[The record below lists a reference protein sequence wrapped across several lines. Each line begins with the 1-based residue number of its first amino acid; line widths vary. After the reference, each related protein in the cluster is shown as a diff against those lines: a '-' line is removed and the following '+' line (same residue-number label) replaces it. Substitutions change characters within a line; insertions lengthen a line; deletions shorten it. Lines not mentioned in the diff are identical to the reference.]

1 MIVILFG
8 PPGCGK
14 GTQAKILSDKINCPH
29 LSTGD
34 MLREAVS
41 LNTKTGKLAA
51 KVMEKGNLVSDDIVA
66 NIIQERINFEDC
78 NGGFILDGFPRT
90 ITQAKMLDKILET
103 NDLVI
108 DTVIEFGVDDNELIN
123 RIVGRFTCKVC
134 GSGYND
140 TSLRTEIK
148 NICDVC
154 GSSEFVRRKDDNRKT
169 ASARIE
175 AYHCETEPLI
185 PYYREKKV
193 LNSVNGLA
201 PIDKVTKQILDLIEK
216 ENSYH

>member
-14 GTQAKILSDKINCPH
+14 GTQAKILSDKIKCPH

-34 MLREAVS
+34 MLREAVNA
-41 LNTKTGKLAA
+41 NTNTGKLAA
-51 KVMEKGNLVSDDIVA
+51 KIMEKGNLVPDDIVA
-66 NIIQERINFEDC
+66 NIIQERINLEDC

-90 ITQAKMLDKILET
+90 ITQAKMLDEILET

-108 DTVIEFGVDDNELIN
+108 DAVIEFGVNDVELIN
-123 RIVGRFTCKVC
+123 RIVGRFTCKIC

-140 TSLRTEIK
+140 ISLRTEIK

-154 GSSEFVRRKDDNRKT
+154 GSSDFVRRKDDNRKT
-169 ASARIE
+169 ATARIE

-185 PYYREKKV
+185 PYYREKNV
-193 LNSVNGLA
+193 LNYVNGLA

>member
-51 KVMEKGNLVSDDIVA
+51 EVMEKGNLVSDDIVA
-66 NIIQERINFEDC
+66 NIIQERINLEDC

-90 ITQAKMLDKILET
+90 ITQAKMLDKILDT
-103 NDLVI
+103 NGLVI
-108 DTVIEFGVDDNELIN
+108 DAVIEFGVDDIELIN
-123 RIVGRFTCKVC
+123 RIIGRFTCKLC
-134 GSGYND
+134 GTGYND
-140 TSLRTEIK
+140 VSLRTEIK

-154 GSSEFVRRKDDNRKT
+154 GSGDFIRRKDDNKKT
-169 ASARIE
+169 ATARIK

-185 PYYREKKV
+185 PYYREKNV
-193 LNSVNGLA
+193 LNSVNGLS
-201 PIDKVTKQILDLIEK
+201 PIDKVTKHILDLIKK
-216 ENSYH
+216 ENSYY

>member
-201 PIDKVTKQILDLIEK
+201 PIDKVTKQILDLIQK